1 MRSINSMII
10 ATVAN
15 LAIIETNGPILLV
28 FILMVA
34 VDLGI
39 FALIDYI
46 NDQDNMYL
54 FSFLASL
61 PFVLYWTETYNEAT
75 APTFPL
81 FFATTALC
89 VALPFIFFLLFHLWN
104 FACEE

>member
-1 MRSINSMII
+1 MRATNSLIV

-15 LAIIETNGPILLV
+15 LAIFGTNGPIWLI
-28 FILMVA
+28 FPFMIL
-34 VDLGI
+34 VDLGL
-39 FALIDYI
+39 FALIDYVD
-46 NDQDNMYL
+46 DQDNVYL
-54 FSFLASL
+54 FSFFASL

-89 VALPFIFFLLFHLWN
+89 VALPFIFILLFHLWDL
-104 FACEE
+104 AWED